1 MRSLSQCDQLEA
13 KKRELFQP
21 GAALFNQIANLNY
34 LFSANFPSSDQLLNG
49 YLLLH
54 CQQSIL

>member
-1 MRSLSQCDQLEA
+1 MRSLRQCDQLEE

-34 LFSANFPSSDQLLNG
+34 LFSANFPSSINF
-49 YLLLH
+49 
-54 CQQSIL
+54 